1 MFAKTEKVVFSAEI
15 GEAKMNEYKLQEEIE
30 RYLNGEMSPEE
41 LIQFELLR
49 KESTAIDT
57 KVNEHQDFTKLLK
70 QYSDRLALENRL
82 NAIHDEIDVHTL
94 ADELMVHPSWIVQ
107 LWRNHH
113 SKISVAASVAIFAF
127 LSIMF
132 LTGKMTNQ
140 DSQYI
145 QLRREVGNLKNKTD
159 KINQKLTQ
167 NGRAERSNNAERFS
181 GTGFAITSSGLIATN
196 YHVISGAD
204 SVYVQNATGKSFK
217 AKVLYTEPQ
226 NDIAI
231 LKIVDTSFRN
241 LGAIPYTFKKAE
253 SDLAESVYT
262 YGYPQDSP
270 HFDEG
275 KVTSAVGLNGDSLDY
290 QISIAINPG
299 NSGSPL
305 MDSRGNVVGI
315 IQGKQ
320 TQLEGVHFAV
330 KASYLL
336 SAIHN
341 IPADSLTK
349 KINLNTKNTLAG
361 LTRVQQVKKL
371 NNYVFIV
378 KVYQ

>member
-1 MFAKTEKVVFSAEI
+1 
-15 GEAKMNEYKLQEEIE
+15 MNEYKLQEEIE

-41 LIQFELLR
+41 LMQFELLR
-49 KESTAIDT
+49 KESTAIDNKIT
-57 KVNEHQDFTKLLK
+57 EHQDFTKLLK

-82 NAIHDEIDVHTL
+82 NAIHNEIDVHTL
-94 ADELMVHPSWIVQ
+94 ADELMVHPSGIVR

-113 SKISVAASVAIFAF
+113 SKISVAASVAIFAV
-127 LSIMF
+127 LSVMF

-145 QLRREVGNLKNKTD
+145 ELRKEVGNLKNKTD

-167 NGRAERSNNAERFS
+167 NGRAERNVNTEKFR

-196 YHVISGAD
+196 YHVINGAD
-204 SVYVQNATGKSFK
+204 SVYVQNAAGKSFK

-226 NDIAI
+226 NDVAI

-241 LGAIPYTFKKAE
+241 LGAIPYTIKKAE

-262 YGYPQDSP
+262 LGYPQDAP
-270 HFDEG
+270 QFGEG
-275 KVTSAVGLNGDSLDY
+275 KVTSAVGLNNDSLDY
-290 QISIAINPG
+290 QISIPINAG
-299 NSGSPL
+299 SSGSPL

-315 IQGKQ
+315 VQGKQ

-330 KASYLL
+330 KTKYLL

-341 IPADSLTK
+341 IPADSLSRR
-349 KINLNTKNTLAG
+349 INLNTKNTLAG

>member
-1 MFAKTEKVVFSAEI
+1 
-15 GEAKMNEYKLQEEIE
+15 MNDSNLLEEIE
-30 RYLNGEMSPEE
+30 RYLNGEMTPQEHK
-41 LIQFELLR
+41 QFELLR
-49 KESTAIDT
+49 KGDTAINNKIAEHEEFA
-57 KVNEHQDFTKLLK
+57 KVLK
-70 QYSDRLALENRL
+70 QYGDRLALETRL

-94 ADELMVHPSWIVQ
+94 AEELIVHPSRIVS

-113 SKISVAASVAIFAF
+113 SKISVAASIAIFAI
-127 LSIMF
+127 LSTLFI
-132 LTGKMTNQ
+132 TGNLSNQ
-140 DSQYI
+140 ESKYI
-145 QLRREVGNLKNKTD
+145 QLRREVGILKQKTETLNKKAAQGTIRPVISATD
-159 KINQKLTQ
+159 
-167 NGRAERSNNAERFS
+167 RFR
-181 GTGFAITSSGLIATN
+181 GTGFAITTNGLIATN
-196 YHVISGAD
+196 YHVVNGAD
-204 SVYVQNATGKSFK
+204 SIYVQNAAGKSFK

-231 LKIVDTSFRN
+231 LKIVDTSFRS
-241 LGAIPYTFKKAE
+241 LGTIPYTIKKAE

-262 YGYPQDSP
+262 YGYPQDAP

-305 MDSRGNVVGI
+305 MDNRGNVVGI

-341 IPADSLTK
+341 IPSDSLTG

>member
-1 MFAKTEKVVFSAEI
+1 
-15 GEAKMNEYKLQEEIE
+15 MNEYKLQEEIE

-49 KESTAIDT
+49 KDSTAIDT
-57 KVNEHQDFTKLLK
+57 KVTEHQDFTKLLK

-94 ADELMVHPSWIVQ
+94 ADELMVHPSWVVQ

-204 SVYVQNATGKSFK
+204 SVYVQNAAGKSFK
-217 AKVLYTEPQ
+217 AKVLYTEPAS
-226 NDIAI
+226 DIAI

-270 HFDEG
+270 VFNEG

-290 QISIAINPG
+290 QISIPINAG

-305 MDSRGNVVGI
+305 MDNRGNVIGI
-315 IQGKQ
+315 VQAKQ

>member
-1 MFAKTEKVVFSAEI
+1 
-15 GEAKMNEYKLQEEIE
+15 MNEYKLQEEIE

-204 SVYVQNATGKSFK
+204 SVYVQNAAGKSFK

-262 YGYPQDSP
+262 YGYPQDAP

>member
-1 MFAKTEKVVFSAEI
+1 VAKSPFKNIRSGLDCHICYFECNV
-15 GEAKMNEYKLQEEIE
+15 
-30 RYLNGEMSPEE
+30 LNRQNDQP
-41 LIQFELLR
+41 
-49 KESTAIDT
+49 
-57 KVNEHQDFTKLLK
+57 
-70 QYSDRLALENRL
+70 
-82 NAIHDEIDVHTL
+82 
-94 ADELMVHPSWIVQ
+94 
-107 LWRNHH
+107 
-113 SKISVAASVAIFAF
+113 
-127 LSIMF
+127 
-132 LTGKMTNQ
+132 
-140 DSQYI
+140 
-145 QLRREVGNLKNKTD
+145 QLRQEVGNLKNKTD

-167 NGRAERSNNAERFS
+167 NGRAERSVNTERFR
-181 GTGFAITSSGLIATN
+181 GTGFAITSNGLIATN
-196 YHVISGAD
+196 YHVINGAD
-204 SVYVQNATGKSFK
+204 SVYVQNAAGKSFK

-241 LGAIPYTFKKAE
+241 LGTIPYTIKKAE

-262 YGYPQDSP
+262 YGYPQDAP

-275 KVTSAVGLNGDSLDY
+275 RVTSAVGLNGDSLDY

-330 KASYLL
+330 KSSYLL

-341 IPADSLTK
+341 IPSDSLTR

>member
-1 MFAKTEKVVFSAEI
+1 
-15 GEAKMNEYKLQEEIE
+15 MNEYKLQEEIE

-41 LIQFELLR
+41 IKQFELLR
-49 KESTAIDT
+49 KENTAIDA
-57 KVNEHQDFTKLLK
+57 KINEHQDFTRLLK

-94 ADELMVHPSWIVQ
+94 TDELMVHPSWIVQ

-127 LSIMF
+127 LSVMF
-132 LTGKMTNQ
+132 LTGKMTDQ

-167 NGRAERSNNAERFS
+167 NGKAERFNNTERFR
-181 GTGFAITSSGLIATN
+181 GTGFAITSNGLIATN
-196 YHVISGAD
+196 YHVINGAD
-204 SVYVQNATGKSFK
+204 SVYVQNGAGKSFK

-241 LGAIPYTFKKAE
+241 LGTIPYTIKKTE

-262 YGYPQDSP
+262 YGYPQDAP

-290 QISIAINPG
+290 QISIPINAG

-315 IQGKQ
+315 IQAKQ

-330 KASYLL
+330 KSSYLL

-349 KINLNTKNTLAG
+349 RINLNTKNTLAG

>member
-1 MFAKTEKVVFSAEI
+1 
-15 GEAKMNEYKLQEEIE
+15 MNEYKLQEEIE

-41 LIQFELLR
+41 VKQFELLR
-49 KESTAIDT
+49 KQNTAVDN
-57 KVNEHQDFTKLLK
+57 KVNDHQDFTKLLK
-70 QYSDRLALENRL
+70 QYSDRLALEDRL

-94 ADELMVHPSWIVQ
+94 ADELMVHPSWVVR

-127 LSIMF
+127 LSVMF
-132 LTGKMTNQ
+132 LTGKMTSQ

-145 QLRREVGNLKNKTD
+145 ALRGEVSRLKNNTD
-159 KINQKLTQ
+159 RINQKLSQ
-167 NGRAERSNNAERFS
+167 NGRAVRSVNNERFQ
-181 GTGFAITSSGLIATN
+181 GTGFAITSNGLIVTN
-196 YHVISGAD
+196 YHVINGAD
-204 SVYVQNATGKSFK
+204 SVEVQNGAGKSFK
-217 AKVLYTEPQ
+217 VKVLYTEPA

-241 LGAIPYTFKKAE
+241 LAAIPYTFKKAE

-275 KVTSAVGLNGDSLDY
+275 KVTSDVGLDNDSLDY

-299 NSGSPL
+299 SSGSPL
-305 MDSRGNVVGI
+305 MDSRGNVIGI
-315 IQGKQ
+315 VQAKQ

-330 KASYLL
+330 KTSYLL
-336 SAIHN
+336 DAIHN

-349 KINLNTKNTLAG
+349 RINLNTKNTLAG
-361 LTRVQQVKKL
+361 LTTPQQLKKL
-371 NNYVFIV
+371 RNYVFIV

>member
-1 MFAKTEKVVFSAEI
+1 MFAKVEEVVFSAEI
-15 GEAKMNEYKLQEEIE
+15 REAKMNEYKLQEEIE

-41 LIQFELLR
+41 LKQFELLR
-49 KESTAIDT
+49 KENTAIDT

-94 ADELMVHPSWIVQ
+94 ADELMVHPSWVVQ

-113 SKISVAASVAIFAF
+113 SKISVAASVAIFAI
-127 LSIMF
+127 LSVMF

-159 KINQKLTQ
+159 KINQKLSQ
-167 NGRAERSNNAERFS
+167 NGRANRSANAERFS
-181 GTGFAITSSGLIATN
+181 GTGFAITSNGLIATN
-196 YHVISGAD
+196 YHVINGAD
-204 SVYVQNATGKSFK
+204 SVYVQNAAGKSFK

-241 LGAIPYTFKKAE
+241 LGAIPYTIKKAE

-262 YGYPQDSP
+262 YGYPQDAP

-275 KVTSAVGLNGDSLDY
+275 RVTSAVGLNGDSLDY

-330 KASYLL
+330 KSSYLL

-341 IPADSLTK
+341 IPADSLTR